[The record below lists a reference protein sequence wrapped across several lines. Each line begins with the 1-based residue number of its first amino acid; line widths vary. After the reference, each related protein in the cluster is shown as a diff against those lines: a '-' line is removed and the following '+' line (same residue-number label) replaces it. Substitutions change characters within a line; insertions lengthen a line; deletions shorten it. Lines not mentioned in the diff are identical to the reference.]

1 MKYLKRFNESKIIRD
16 AAVRLDVHDIL
27 LELEDYGIQYNLK
40 DRSYYKDGINP
51 HTCFQVSMKGGK
63 GGFFKLEE
71 IMDVLLRLEEYL
83 KMTKFSIDVSI
94 PDSDDYYPLDV
105 FIDEYRGEELTHCLY
120 LKRLNLY
127 IWRGFGLTW

>member
-1 MKYLKRFNESKIIRD
+1 
-16 AAVRLDVHDIL
+16 
-27 LELEDYGIQYNLK
+27 
-40 DRSYYKDGINP
+40 
-51 HTCFQVSMKGGK
+51 MKGGK

-105 FIDEYRGEELTHCLY
+105 FIDEYRDEELT
-120 LKRLNLY
+120 RLNLH

>member
-16 AAVRLDVHDIL
+16 AEVRLDIQDIL
-27 LELEDYGIQYNLK
+27 LELEDYGIQYDIK

-94 PDSDDYYPLDV
+94 PDSDIYIFKTSDV
-105 FIDEYRGEELTHCLY
+105 FIDEYRGEELT
-120 LKRLNLY
+120 RLNLH